1 MGPGINPATGNMWSQ
16 SDMDICGGRMDN
28 GKYKYYTTID
38 FPYYLQ
44 CYRGETGDTTGG
56 AGSFDGNC
64 GLNNSGCTRTNSSG
78 RKRRSST
85 GRDLRTMIVLCLFT
99 EPKQSM
105 DPFHRWRYSRLDQFP
120 LRIRWTIRLC
130 QKIDERFTCQA
141 KETICNPIGIWYWCI
156 YCTLGQSASSYKTTI
171 FGQSFIYLQC
181 LQYWIEVTFT
191 LS

>member
-1 MGPGINPATGNMWSQ
+1 MGPGINPTTGNMWSQ

-85 GRDLRTMIVLCLFT
+85 GRDPRTLAFCAC
-99 EPKQSM
+99 S
-105 DPFHRWRYSRLDQFP
+105 
-120 LRIRWTIRLC
+120 
-130 QKIDERFTCQA
+130 
-141 KETICNPIGIWYWCI
+141 
-156 YCTLGQSASSYKTTI
+156 LGQTVHESLSQVTLLKIGSILSSN
-171 FGQSFIYLQC
+171 
-181 LQYWIEVTFT
+181 
-191 LS
+191 